1 MKASSTTLLILIM
14 GLGLTNYALRFVPL
28 YALSRIKLPKPFMRW
43 LSFVPVS
50 VMGALFAKEVLL
62 PSVEFKMPLQNPGI
76 YGALIAMLAYKLTK
90 SFVGST
96 LAGVVSFILLREL
109 FKLLFY

>member
-1 MKASSTTLLILIM
+1 MTDTNTLLILII
-14 GLGLTNYALRFVPL
+14 GLGLTNLALRFLPL
-28 YALSRIKLPKPFMRW
+28 LALSKVNLPRPIMRW

-62 PSVEFKMPLQNPGI
+62 PSAEFDMPLQNPGI
-76 YGALIAMLAYKLTK
+76 YGALVAMLAYKLTK

-96 LAGVVSFILLREL
+96 LAGVISFILIREL
-109 FKLLFY
+109 FTRLF